1 MIARK
6 AAEDA
11 LFLEKETAQITLN
24 SIGDAVITADISGNI
39 TYLNQV
45 AELLTGWSGETA
57 SGRPF
62 AEVFH
67 IVDGDTRET
76 VQNPMQL
83 AVKQDQTVRL
93 VSHCVL
99 IRRDGSES
107 AIEDSTAPIH
117 SRKGQVIGAVMVF
130 HDVREAQA
138 MALRMTYLA
147 QHDLLTDLPK
157 RLLLDDRITQ
167 AISLSHRQSK
177 HLAVLFLDMNGF
189 KQVNDS
195 QGHEIGDKLL
205 RMIAKRAVACVRS
218 SDTVCRLGGDEFVF
232 LLREIAD
239 AGDAAV
245 TSEKILAAIAKP
257 YVISERELHLTGS
270 IGISIY
276 PEDGHY
282 ADVLIKN
289 ADSAMYQAKGKGPSS
304 YQFFEQKINALD
316 IERQSLARNLCRAL
330 DRQEFLL
337 HYQPKVDLARG
348 TITGA
353 EALIRWNDPDRG
365 LIPPAQFVPFAEDCG
380 LIVPIG
386 QWVLREACGQ
396 ARAWIDAGLRP
407 IPMAVN
413 ISVVELRAKDFFGGV
428 CGILKDTRLE
438 PCYLELELTE
448 SVLMRHDALSISVLL
463 ALKAMGVRLAVDD
476 FGTGYSSLSYLWRF
490 PIDTVKIDQSFMV
503 EISTNGDAATFLRAV
518 ISMCKT
524 LKKRVVAEGVE
535 TREQLAFLA
544 TERCSEGQGYYFSPP
559 VGAEHFAQLPYR
571 E

>member
-130 HDVREAQA
+130 HDVGEAQA
-138 MALRMTYLA
+138 MVLKMTYLA

-304 YQFFEQKINALD
+304 YQCFEEKINVRD
-316 IERQSLARNLCRAL
+316 IERQSFERSLCRPGAAGVFIALSAEGRSREGNNYRCRGAHTLERPGSRTHRSGAVRALRRRLWPDCADWPVGPARSMRTSPSL
-330 DRQEFLL
+330 DRCW
-337 HYQPKVDLARG
+337 LA
-348 TITGA
+348 A
-353 EALIRWNDPDRG
+353 DPDGGQHLRG
-365 LIPPAQFVPFAEDCG
+365 GA
-380 LIVPIG
+380 
-386 QWVLREACGQ
+386 
-396 ARAWIDAGLRP
+396 
-407 IPMAVN
+407 
-413 ISVVELRAKDFFGGV
+413 S
-428 CGILKDTRLE
+428 
-438 PCYLELELTE
+438 
-448 SVLMRHDALSISVLL
+448 
-463 ALKAMGVRLAVDD
+463 
-476 FGTGYSSLSYLWRF
+476 
-490 PIDTVKIDQSFMV
+490 
-503 EISTNGDAATFLRAV
+503 
-518 ISMCKT
+518 
-524 LKKRVVAEGVE
+524 
-535 TREQLAFLA
+535 
-544 TERCSEGQGYYFSPP
+544 GQGLFRWCLRHPERYSPGT
-559 VGAEHFAQLPYR
+559 VLSRTRTYR
-571 E
+571 KRSHAG